1 MPAILPL
8 TTPAPQ
14 STSALGT
21 TAAAPGAG
29 ASLPILHT
37 GNSPREM
44 PQTSSSSLSTTEI
57 QRAITQNTGSVLS
70 ALGITQNSAANS
82 GPEGASAPSQP
93 QTAPSTVE
101 TSVTKQRG
109 FGTPSSEN
117 LDDLFEETPQK
128 EHSREKRDT
137 GGGTGTTETCSYSQ
151 SGSTQTQ
158 SYTVDE
164 TFDSS
169 TAKEKCT
176 KWLKQNKEEM
186 NNQCDNEVKTSCGN
200 ALKKAIEKDGAGK
213 CDSLKTYMTGSTYG
227 LLKNANTGALG
238 EIKTS
243 TGICSSQSTSSSGAS
258 SGAGAGSS
266 SGSASPSNSASA
278 APAPIASPSNS
289 TSAAPEP
296 IASASNSTLAAA
308 APATTTSTTAAPTI
322 TATPTT
328 AEPGNS
334 GTEGINYTRMAQI
347 IGGILGGV
355 STAGGVLWGFY
366 QYYLGGGRQRET
378 LGDAKLAGQVKQLER
393 EEEEAE
399 NTNQQRKA
407 DLELKK
413 LKAFQ
418 LKKELLDGPG
428 NHTLSLGERK
438 ALLEINPLNDG
449 PDNDSKDD
457 KDSKDDPGK
466 KNQQKIETLV

>member
-1 MPAILPL
+1 MHA
-8 TTPAPQ
+8 
-14 STSALGT
+14 
-21 TAAAPGAG
+21 
-29 ASLPILHT
+29 
-37 GNSPREM
+37 GNSPRET

-82 GPEGASAPSQP
+82 GPEGASAPSQT
-93 QTAPSTVE
+93 QTAPSKVE

-109 FGTPSSEN
+109 FGTPSSAN
-117 LDDLFEETPQK
+117 LNDLFEENPQK

-137 GGGTGTTETCSYSQ
+137 GGDTETTETCSYSQ

-176 KWLKQNKEEM
+176 KWLKQNKDDLGS
-186 NNQCDNEVKTSCGN
+186 QCDTKAKAACDN
-200 ALKKAIEKDGAGK
+200 ALKKAIEKDGKGQ
-213 CDSLKTYMTGSTYG
+213 CSDLKTYIETSTYG
-227 LLKNANTGALG
+227 LLKNAKSGASN

-243 TGICSSQSTSSSGAS
+243 AGICSSESASSS
-258 SGAGAGSS
+258 GSS
-266 SGSASPSNSASA
+266 SGGAAAPSASTSNSTSA
-278 APAPIASPSNS
+278 APASIASPSNS
-289 TSAAPEP
+289 TSAAP
-296 IASASNSTLAAA
+296 
-308 APATTTSTTAAPTI
+308 APTTATSTTAASTTT

-347 IGGILGGV
+347 IGGILGGI
-355 STAGGVLWGFY
+355 STAGGVMWGLY
-366 QYYLGGGRQRET
+366 QYYLGGGRQREA
-378 LGDAKLAGQVKQLER
+378 LQDQKLTGQVKQLER
-393 EEEEAE
+393 EEEKAE
-399 NTNQQRKA
+399 NTNQQKKA
-407 DLELKK
+407 ELELKK

-418 LKKELLDGPG
+418 LKKELLNGPG
-428 NHTLSLGERK
+428 NHTLSPGERK